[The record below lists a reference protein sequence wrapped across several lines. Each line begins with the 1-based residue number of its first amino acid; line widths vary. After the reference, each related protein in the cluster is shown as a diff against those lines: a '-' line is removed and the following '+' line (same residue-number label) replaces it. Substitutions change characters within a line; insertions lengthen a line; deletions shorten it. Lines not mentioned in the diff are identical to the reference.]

1 MEVKRIIFTG
11 LKQPSVWFL
20 TKKDDKLVEPP
31 PPALPVTHRC
41 SQASHRRSSF
51 QCFLGQPHGL
61 LLLQDMSN
69 TPHLWTTGGIFPDPL
84 SWLLSVL
91 GFSGSTLSTAQRSF
105 QNKTEA
111 LLLAA
116 VRLSLC
122 LVRFVFF
129 YFCCILFIFCIVFLF
144 ARVFLS
150 CRVFELSGPP
160 YPSVLSVIFSF
171 QSLQLVLG
179 DSREQII
186 QHKLK
191 GSPSSSALFASK
203 QTKVAELTKC
213 FTHKSTT
220 MMTVGSVGE
229 EVAPKARGYNQWG
242 FFPSH
247 SYYWGIMT
255 ETVENSSWISLTRW
269 SGQPSRPR

>member
-1 MEVKRIIFTG
+1 MFPGSTPR
-11 LKQPSVWFL
+11 S
-20 TKKDDKLVEPP
+20 PP
-31 PPALPVTHRC
+31 PSGHVQHSSPLN
-41 SQASHRRSSF
+41 HRR
-51 QCFLGQPHGL
+51 H
-61 LLLQDMSN
+61 
-69 TPHLWTTGGIFPDPL
+69 FPRSPQL
-84 SWLLSVL
+84 ASVSVGVQWIYSQHSPEIL
-91 GFSGSTLSTAQRSF
+91 PEQNRSF
-105 QNKTEA
+105 TISC

-150 CRVFELSGPP
+150 CRVFALSGPP

-186 QHKLK
+186 QRKLK

-229 EVAPKARGYNQWG
+229 EVAPKARGYNQ
-242 FFPSH
+242 
-247 SYYWGIMT
+247 
-255 ETVENSSWISLTRW
+255 
-269 SGQPSRPR
+269 

>member
-1 MEVKRIIFTG
+1 MTNWWSRLPQLSQWHTG
-11 LKQPSVWFL
+11 VLK
-20 TKKDDKLVEPP
+20 
-31 PPALPVTHRC
+31 PATGDHLSSISWVNPTV
-41 SQASHRRSSF
+41 SSSF
-51 QCFLGQPHGL
+51 RTCPTLLTSEPQEAFSQIPSAGFCQCWGSV
-61 LLLQDMSN
+61 D
-69 TPHLWTTGGIFPDPL
+69 
-84 SWLLSVL
+84 LLS
-91 GFSGSTLSTAQRSF
+91 AQPEILPEQNRSF
-105 QNKTEA
+105 TVSC

-203 QTKVAELTKC
+203 QTKVAQLTKC

-220 MMTVGSVGE
+220 MMTVGSGGE
-229 EVAPKARGYNQWG
+229 EVAPKARGDNQWG
-242 FFPSH
+242 VFSFSFLLLR
-247 SYYWGIMT
+247 
-255 ETVENSSWISLTRW
+255 NNDRD
-269 SGQPSRPR
+269 SRKQFMDKSNKVIRATFTSTLKVS